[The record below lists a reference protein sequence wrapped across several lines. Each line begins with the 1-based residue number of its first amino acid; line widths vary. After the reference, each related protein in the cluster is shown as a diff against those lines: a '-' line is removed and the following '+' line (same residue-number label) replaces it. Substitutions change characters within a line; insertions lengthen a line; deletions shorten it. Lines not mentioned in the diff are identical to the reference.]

1 MSTNCPY
8 QMFLSAKSQNI
19 LLSRAHLTG
28 LLTTIIS
35 RQIMKCWLMN
45 NNKMLRH
52 LEGQGQL
59 LVAKAC
65 FKHKIKE
72 HRILTII
79 RKVHCILLCLASNEW
94 TQCFT
99 KESRT
104 LFIDV
109 LLVYYRRREEEQE
122 TATIAYNRKTT
133 IMPCRSYAPTS
144 ETRT

>member
-1 MSTNCPY
+1 
-8 QMFLSAKSQNI
+8 
-19 LLSRAHLTG
+19 
-28 LLTTIIS
+28 
-35 RQIMKCWLMN
+35 
-45 NNKMLRH
+45 MLRH

-59 LVAKAC
+59 IVAKAC
-65 FKHKIKE
+65 FKHRIKE

>member
-1 MSTNCPY
+1 M
-8 QMFLSAKSQNI
+8 
-19 LLSRAHLTG
+19 
-28 LLTTIIS
+28 
-35 RQIMKCWLMN
+35 
-45 NNKMLRH
+45 
-52 LEGQGQL
+52 
-59 LVAKAC
+59 
-65 FKHKIKE
+65 
-72 HRILTII
+72 TII
-79 RKVHCILLCLASNEW
+79 RKVYVLHTAMYQAMASNEW